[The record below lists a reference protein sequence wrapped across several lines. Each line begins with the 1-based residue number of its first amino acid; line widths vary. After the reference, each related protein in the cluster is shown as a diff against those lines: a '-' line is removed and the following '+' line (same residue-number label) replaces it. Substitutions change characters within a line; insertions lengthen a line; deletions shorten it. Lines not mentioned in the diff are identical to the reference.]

1 MKSPSIIS
9 ISAPGLLSTVQDSGR
24 WGHQQYGVSVS
35 GAMDVMSLHWAN
47 RLVGN
52 QSTAA
57 ALEVTLIGPTLHFE
71 NGSRFAV
78 CGAAFDLKLDDHHVS
93 LDTLIEAGPGQ
104 TLTFGRRTSGAR
116 AYLAV
121 AGGFDVAPVLGSRS
135 THVPSHMGGF
145 EGRPLKRGDRLTIGM
160 TQGVPV
166 RPAPESKWKKRALI
180 GGACVRV
187 LPGAHHDWFDA
198 DAVDHLQQMRCTVS
212 PVSDRMGY
220 RLSGDRFCRRH
231 DRQLLSQALPLG
243 ALQVLPSGGIIV
255 AMADRQTCGGYPRIA
270 TVISADIP
278 LLGQLAP
285 GDWLEFVMCDRA
297 TARKALARA
306 THEFAVPA
314 T

>member
-1 MKSPSIIS
+1 MRSRSKVRIV
-9 ISAPGLLSTVQDSGR
+9 APGLLTTVQDSGR

-52 QSTAA
+52 RSTAA
-57 ALEVTLIGPTLHFE
+57 ALEMTLTGPTLHFE
-71 NGSRFAV
+71 RGARIAI
-78 CGAAFDLKLDDHHVS
+78 CGAAFDLRLDDHQVS
-93 LDTLIEAGPGQ
+93 LDTLIDARPGQ

-116 AYLAV
+116 AYLAM
-121 AGGFDVAPVLGSRS
+121 AGGIEVTPVLGSRS
-135 THVPSHMGGF
+135 THLPSRMGGV
-145 EGRPLKRGDRLTIGM
+145 EGRALKSGDTLTIGM
-160 TQGVPV
+160 VQGVPV
-166 RPAPESKWKKRALI
+166 RPTPKYKWKKRAVF
-180 GGACVRV
+180 GGVCVRV

-198 DAVDHLQQMRCTVS
+198 NTVEQLHHMRCTVS

-220 RLSGDRFCRRH
+220 RLSGDPLWRRH
-231 DRQLLSQALPLG
+231 DRQVLSQALPLG

-255 AMADRQTCGGYPRIA
+255 AMADRQTSGGYPRIA

-285 GDWLEFVMCDRA
+285 GDWLEFEPCDQA
-297 TARKALARA
+297 TAREALARA
-306 THEFAVPA
+306 AREFAVPG